1 MKIAASF
8 TLTALALASILVPK
22 PSEAES
28 PPQGCLAGYVE
39 VPDPLTGGTTCTKI
53 MAPLIRCTFD
63 KPGECKKLCADH
75 VMTQDTRPPEK
86 SCARLTHCDLG
97 PETSLEILRER
108 GVCNDLKKCETNKC
122 CEEGL
127 GYTQTTGQAQREC
140 RDEGDG
146 KKCYWNGGIVI
157 NWFKVAVL
165 FTTLFRISFW
175 FKDRK
180 WKAWLS
186 KFPPGVDPQGREGPP
201 SDSMV
206 ESGG

>member
-97 PETSLEILRER
+97 PETSLEILREL

-157 NWFKVAVL
+157 N
-165 FTTLFRISFW
+165 
-175 FKDRK
+175 
-180 WKAWLS
+180 
-186 KFPPGVDPQGREGPP
+186 
-201 SDSMV
+201 
-206 ESGG
+206 